1 MKAFVIKNKEG
12 KYKSPHLD
20 IREFCSVSIAE
31 AAIWTKRKFA
41 EFFCPKD
48 CEVVEITIA
57 EGDLEEEN
65 KQLEKQHDLLIDEF
79 QEEREKLCK
88 QIKQESDARE
98 RFVEKVK
105 QLKKHLAEKD
115 KEIEGTDSN
124 LTYKQIQIDNL
135 EKENK
140 KLKEQLT
147 QVRKQV
153 CDEIRNVIK
162 DCWVVEEYNREY
174 GTLLSGRFNE
184 NKFYDLLNKIEQAK
198 ESLK

>member
-1 MKAFVIKNKEG
+1 MSKYSHFEMCEKIFGNRYKFDERTQDYIPYSRTDMWNK
-12 KYKSPHLD
+12 L
-20 IREFCSVSIAE
+20 
-31 AAIWTKRKFA
+31 
-41 EFFCPKD
+41 
-48 CEVVEITIA
+48 
-57 EGDLEEEN
+57 LELQEEN
-65 KQLEKQHDLLIDEF
+65 KQLEEQHDLLIDEF

-153 CDEIRNVIK
+153 CDEIRDK
-162 DCWVVEEYNREY
+162 LKAHCDYTDEENIGWYLTEHKIDM
-174 GTLLSGRFNE
+174 LL
-184 NKFYDLLNKIEQAK
+184 DQIEQAK
-198 ESLK
+198 ESIDE